1 MLRAA
6 VLWSCLGFAALNAAS
21 PVSPAASVDAPDPA
35 LQAAVDAIDLRL
47 RSRWQIGDDR
57 VAVALCDLATG
68 RTALLHP
75 DRIDYAASIP
85 KIAILL
91 AWFERHPEAA
101 GSLDAVTRHEL
112 GLMIKVSD
120 NAMATKYSQALGLDF
135 IQATLARY
143 HLYDT
148 KTGGGLWMGKHYGKG
163 GERRPDPVGGHSH
176 AATARQVLRFYLML
190 ERGQLVSPEASA
202 RMKEIFASPDIAHV
216 RDKFALGLAG
226 REREIL
232 RKAGWWEDW
241 RHDSALIRGDG
252 RNYVLVALTRH
263 PQGEDYLVALAPAID
278 DLLAPPNPTPKIGN

>member
-21 PVSPAASVDAPDPA
+21 PVPLTAPVVAPDPV
-35 LQAAVDAIDLRL
+35 LQAAVEAIDARL
-47 RSRWQIGDDR
+47 RARWQIGDDR
-57 VAVALCDLATG
+57 VAVALHDFTTD

-75 DRIDYAASIP
+75 DRIDYAASLP

-91 AWFERHPEAA
+91 AWFEAHPEAA
-101 GSLDAVTRHEL
+101 RNLDPATRHEL

-120 NAMATKYSQALGLDF
+120 NAMATKYSRALGLDA

-143 HLYDT
+143 HFYDAAS
-148 KTGGGLWMGKHYGKG
+148 GGGLWMGKHYGQG
-163 GERRPDPVGGHSH
+163 GERRPDPFGGHSH
-176 AATARQVLRFYLML
+176 AATVRQVLRFYLLL

-202 RMKEIFASPDIAHV
+202 RMKEIFASPDIGHV
-216 RDKFALGLAG
+216 RDKFVLGLAG
-226 REREIL
+226 RDREIL

-241 RHDSALIRGDG
+241 RHDSALIRGGG
-252 RNYVLVALTRH
+252 RHYVLVALTRH

-278 DLLAPPNPTPKIGN
+278 DLLAPTADPR